1 MTLNNKINVTLICNS
16 VAIILLAITS
26 FLHSYRFH
34 SDKDIVQNSN
44 YVQDLYIQ
52 KMTLSYYSCKER
64 LVESLDAYIEEI
76 APHSAMNSLT
86 FVNYCEEYDID
97 VFFVLSQCQIES
109 KFATVG
115 LGSKTYSAFNI
126 KAYDGKGDKYM
137 DKYKHPDLSIEPYI
151 KVLKDTYLVDGVTE
165 FNLMDNYVNINGQ
178 RYASDEQYET
188 KLRSVYEKL
197 LTKYEPIYNEY
208 KKYKLLSGK

>member
-16 VAIILLAITS
+16 VAIILLAVAS

-34 SDKDIVQNSN
+34 SDKDIAQNSN

-86 FVNYCEEYDID
+86 FVNYCEE
-97 VFFVLSQCQIES
+97 CQLHHH
-109 KFATVG
+109 K
-115 LGSKTYSAFNI
+115 
-126 KAYDGKGDKYM
+126 
-137 DKYKHPDLSIEPYI
+137 
-151 KVLKDTYLVDGVTE
+151 
-165 FNLMDNYVNINGQ
+165 
-178 RYASDEQYET
+178 
-188 KLRSVYEKL
+188 
-197 LTKYEPIYNEY
+197 
-208 KKYKLLSGK
+208 